1 MCMINWL
8 KKLIPLILLNL
19 KTDYKITEIEGK
31 IPSIAGLANA
41 ALHAVENNIPSVSN
55 LVKKNRL

>member
-41 ALHAVENNIPSVSN
+41 TLHAVENNIPSVSN
-55 LVKKNRL
+55 LVKKKRL